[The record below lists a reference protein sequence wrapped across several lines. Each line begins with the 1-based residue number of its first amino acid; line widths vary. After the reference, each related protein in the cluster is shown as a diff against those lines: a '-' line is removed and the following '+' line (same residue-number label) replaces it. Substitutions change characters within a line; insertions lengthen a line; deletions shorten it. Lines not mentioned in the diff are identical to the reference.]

1 MKKVQRFLIAAGLG
15 LVASGAMFAYVNG
28 ANQTADA
35 GEPRGPVLVAKAAIP
50 LNTRLLADQVS
61 VETRPSRYIPEG
73 ALTNPELALG
83 RMTKIEIAAGEP
95 ILDNKLFVAG
105 EEAQAVLPVP
115 PGMRAITVAVDEV
128 VGVAGFVQPGMTV
141 DVVST
146 MDVDSQTVTK
156 FLLQKVKVLACA
168 QEAQRK
174 DDSEAKVVSSA
185 TLAVSPADAE
195 KLILAADRGKI
206 RLAMR
211 DQAELGDAKT
221 AGATPESVM
230 GIKKPAPAPAKAA
243 AKPRPKVIEKTRVV
257 KVMVPVRTVDD
268 KPEIMIIRGTS
279 TEMVTR

>member
-1 MKKVQRFLIAAGLG
+1 MKKVQRFLVAAGLG
-15 LVASGAMFAYVNG
+15 LLASGAMFAYVNG
-28 ANQTADA
+28 ANQRADA

-50 LNTRLLADQVS
+50 LNTKILAEQVS
-61 VETRPSRYIPEG
+61 VENRPTRYTPEG
-73 ALTNPELALG
+73 ALSNPELAVG
-83 RMTKIEIAAGEP
+83 RMTKIEIAPGEP
-95 ILDNKLFVAG
+95 VLEKQLFAQG

-128 VGVAGFVQPGMTV
+128 VGVAGFVQPGMMV

-146 MDVDSQTVTK
+146 MDIDSETVTK

-211 DQAELGDAKT
+211 DQAETGDAKT
-221 AGATPESVM
+221 AGATPQSVM
-230 GIKKPAPAPAKAA
+230 GIKKPVPVAPKAA
-243 AKPRPKVIEKTRVV
+243 AKPRIVEKTRVV
-257 KVMVPVRTVDD
+257 KVMVPVRTVDN